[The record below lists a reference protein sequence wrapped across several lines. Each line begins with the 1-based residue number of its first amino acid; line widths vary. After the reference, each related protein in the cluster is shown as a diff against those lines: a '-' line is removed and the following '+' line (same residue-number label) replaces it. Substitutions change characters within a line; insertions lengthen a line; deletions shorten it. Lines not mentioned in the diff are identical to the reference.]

1 MRPQAHHTRP
11 SALLPNFAMTDIPDS
26 PTDNDIPKPYNW
38 ALQRWRLATI
48 GCVILLAV
56 AAATMV
62 SMMEQFKA
70 QVSHLQTKLKTT
82 QQLKYVA
89 VLLDD
94 KHLPAMLLS
103 FDLQDTYLQV
113 QRLNDVKEGPEESL
127 QLWALD
133 SEGRALSLGVLP
145 PKLKTAQVPV
155 SDKILAQAT
164 GLAISVENK
173 GGVTP
178 DRAPSLPY
186 LFTGALI
193 QKAL

>member
-1 MRPQAHHTRP
+1 
-11 SALLPNFAMTDIPDS
+11 MTDLPDS

-38 ALQRWRLATI
+38 SLQRWRLATI
-48 GCVILLAV
+48 TCVILLAV

-70 QVSHLQTKLKTT
+70 QVTHLQTKLKTT
-82 QQLKYVA
+82 QQIKYVS

-94 KHLPAMLLS
+94 KQLPAMLLS
-103 FDLQDTYLQV
+103 FDLQDGYLQV
-113 QRLNDVKEGPEESL
+113 QRLNDVKEGQEDSM

-133 SEGRALSLGVLP
+133 GEGRPLSLGVLP
-145 PKLKTAQVPV
+145 TKLKTAQVPV
-155 SDKILAQAT
+155 TDKILSQAT

-173 GGVTP
+173 GGVEAGRMP
-178 DRAPSLPY
+178 RLPY
-186 LFTGALI
+186 LFTGALV

>member
-1 MRPQAHHTRP
+1 M
-11 SALLPNFAMTDIPDS
+11 SDIPDS

-38 ALQRWRLATI
+38 SLQRWRLATI
-48 GCVILLAV
+48 ACVILLAV
-56 AAATMV
+56 AAATIV

-70 QVSHLQTKLKTT
+70 QVTHLQTKLKTT
-82 QQLKYVA
+82 QQIKYVS

-94 KHLPAMLLS
+94 KQLPAMLIS
-103 FDLQDTYLQV
+103 FDLQDGYLQV
-113 QRLNDVKEGPEESL
+113 QRLNDVKEGQEDSM

-145 PKLKTAQVPV
+145 TKLKTAQVPV
-155 SDKILAQAT
+155 TDKILSQAT

-173 GGVTP
+173 GGVEASRLP
-178 DRAPSLPY
+178 RLPY

-193 QKAL
+193 LKAL

>member
-1 MRPQAHHTRP
+1 
-11 SALLPNFAMTDIPDS
+11 MTDTPDNT
-26 PTDNDIPKPYNW
+26 PPKPYNW

-48 GCVILLAV
+48 ACVILLAV
-56 AAATMV
+56 AAATMA

-82 QQLKYVA
+82 QQIKYVS

-94 KHLPAMLLS
+94 KQQPAMLLS
-103 FDLQDTYLQV
+103 FDLQDAYLQV
-113 QRLNDVKEGPEESL
+113 QRLNDVKEGQEDSM

-133 SEGRALSLGVLP
+133 SEGRPLSLGVLP
-145 PKLKTAQVPV
+145 TKLKTAQVPV
-155 SDKILAQAT
+155 SDKILSQAV

-173 GGVTP
+173 GGVEAGRMP
-178 DRAPSLPY
+178 RLPY
-186 LFTGALI
+186 LYTGALV